1 MPVILSFERVLG
13 ELLIARRGFHGD
25 SARGRVVNDSRKV
38 LPGDIF
44 VAIPGTVS
52 DGHKYIDAAI
62 KARAQVVIHQHP
74 LSHYAP
80 HTTYL
85 MVTSTRL
92 AYARCCREFNGCPD
106 RELPL
111 FGVTGTNGKTTTVYM
126 IEHLLRAGG
135 RSCGLISTVET
146 RDGKIVRPADCTTPE
161 AGVLFPLLAE
171 MRRNRLAA
179 AAMELSSHALDQGR
193 VAGTVFRV
201 AVFTNLSGD
210 HLDYHRDMEHYYHA
224 KKRLF
229 TEQLSPK
236 GAAVINVDD
245 RYGRRLAD
253 ELADTTR
260 VITFGSADAEAK
272 WRITNVELP
281 EDGVRFRLEGRD
293 EAFDVGSNLIGGH
306 NIHNL
311 TGAILAVREFGLT
324 PEEINR
330 ALAVKIRVPGRLE
343 RINSRKGYAVY
354 VDYAHTDDALSN
366 VLEILRKITPRRLI
380 AVFGAGGDRDHL
392 KRPRMGLAAAEKADL
407 VILTSDN
414 PRSEEPEAI
423 IREIAAGI
431 PEGAAYEIE
440 PDRFL
445 AIRRALELAEPGD
458 AVLIAGKGHE
468 TYQEIKGVRHP
479 FDDRKVVKTVLSSL
493 GERGEPQP

>member
-1 MPVILSFERVLG
+1 M
-13 ELLIARRGFHGD
+13 
-25 SARGRVVNDSRKV
+25 
-38 LPGDIF
+38 
-44 VAIPGTVS
+44 
-52 DGHKYIDAAI
+52 
-62 KARAQVVIHQHP
+62 
-74 LSHYAP
+74 
-80 HTTYL
+80 
-85 MVTSTRL
+85 
-92 AYARCCREFNGCPD
+92 
-106 RELPL
+106 
-111 FGVTGTNGKTTTVYM
+111 
-126 IEHLLRAGG
+126 
-135 RSCGLISTVET
+135 
-146 RDGKIVRPADCTTPE
+146 
-161 AGVLFPLLAE
+161 
-171 MRRNRLAA
+171 
-179 AAMELSSHALDQGR
+179 
-193 VAGTVFRV
+193 

-392 KRPRMGLAAAEKADL
+392 KAPPHG
-407 VILTSDN
+407 TC
-414 PRSEEPEAI
+414 
-423 IREIAAGI
+423 GGG
-431 PEGAAYEIE
+431 EGGSCD
-440 PDRFL
+440 PDQRQS
-445 AIRRALELAEPGD
+445 AQRRAGGDHPGD
-458 AVLIAGKGHE
+458 CGRDSGRCRV
-468 TYQEIKGVRHP
+468 
-479 FDDRKVVKTVLSSL
+479 
-493 GERGEPQP
+493 

>member
-1 MPVILSFERVLG
+1 MILSFERVLG

-52 DGHKYIDAAI
+52 DGHNYIDAAI

-229 TEQLSPK
+229 TE
-236 GAAVINVDD
+236 
-245 RYGRRLAD
+245 
-253 ELADTTR
+253 
-260 VITFGSADAEAK
+260 
-272 WRITNVELP
+272 
-281 EDGVRFRLEGRD
+281 
-293 EAFDVGSNLIGGH
+293 
-306 NIHNL
+306 
-311 TGAILAVREFGLT
+311 
-324 PEEINR
+324 
-330 ALAVKIRVPGRLE
+330 
-343 RINSRKGYAVY
+343 
-354 VDYAHTDDALSN
+354 
-366 VLEILRKITPRRLI
+366 
-380 AVFGAGGDRDHL
+380 
-392 KRPRMGLAAAEKADL
+392 
-407 VILTSDN
+407 
-414 PRSEEPEAI
+414 
-423 IREIAAGI
+423 
-431 PEGAAYEIE
+431 
-440 PDRFL
+440 
-445 AIRRALELAEPGD
+445 
-458 AVLIAGKGHE
+458 
-468 TYQEIKGVRHP
+468 
-479 FDDRKVVKTVLSSL
+479 
-493 GERGEPQP
+493 